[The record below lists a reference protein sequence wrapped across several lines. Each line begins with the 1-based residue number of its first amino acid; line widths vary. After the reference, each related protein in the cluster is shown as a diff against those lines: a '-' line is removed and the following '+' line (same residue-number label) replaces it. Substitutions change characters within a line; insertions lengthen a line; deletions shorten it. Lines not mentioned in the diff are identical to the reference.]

1 MDPGR
6 VLRHAMDQ
14 AEKMILKQPCT
25 HKIGMCR
32 CPYERFMYYQDAVDP
47 PWQPWLLCLLAST
60 STREGAWM
68 LEASLISHFE
78 ITGLNMHNNY
88 NWTIG
93 SDPRRESHKDGAE
106 VHAEH
111 YVYLALHPA
120 LITSYHLTAASAPEL
135 PAGEHFGDLFDAID
149 LPAASAHPPLEVI
162 RANPPVDPDILHR
175 CILLTERCCC
185 PYDRHVTLVDLLE
198 AAAEYLDKDD
208 QFAAFAIASKL
219 RRNPHFDWA
228 ELIG

>member
-1 MDPGR
+1 
-6 VLRHAMDQ
+6 
-14 AEKMILKQPCT
+14 
-25 HKIGMCR
+25 
-32 CPYERFMYYQDAVDP
+32 
-47 PWQPWLLCLLAST
+47 
-60 STREGAWM
+60 M

-93 SDPRRESHKDGAE
+93 SDPRSESHKDGAE

-135 PAGEHFGDLFDAID
+135 PAGEHFGDLLDAIST
-149 LPAASAHPPLEVI
+149 PAASAHPPLEVI

-175 CILLTERCCC
+175 CILLRRILHDGCG
-185 PYDRHVTLVDLLE
+185 PYERHVSLADVLE
-198 AAAEYLDKDD
+198 AAREYLDKDD

-219 RRNPHFDWA
+219 RRNPHFDWCQLA
-228 ELIG
+228 PH